1 MNNQTQ
7 RGGARVGAGRK
18 KMTAE
23 QREAQ
28 RLGFEQILIDELIFP
43 AVCAAFHADP
53 GRWQERILTF
63 ELSASQIRDAY
74 GRAGL
79 DEWSSYFTPI
89 RRGGC
94 DRFGAGYKALWR
106 FNTGKYGFLLKLV
119 RELGHDIKDLPNP
132 GFPPTAMLKR
142 LETFEAKRAARA
154 AENAKS
160 NSHSAHLT
168 PMRRPPSCDASI
180 GCIRC
185 SSGLGLRDWK
195 SPNTQSTKNRS
206 PDEQS

>member
-1 MNNQTQ
+1 
-7 RGGARVGAGRK
+7 
-18 KMTAE
+18 MTEE

-28 RLGFEQILIDELIFP
+28 RLGFEQTLTDELIFP
-43 AVCAAFHADP
+43 AVCTAFHTEP

-74 GRAGL
+74 GHVGL
-79 DEWSSYFTPI
+79 TEWRTYFTPI

-94 DRFGAGYKALWR
+94 DRFGVGYKTLWR

-142 LETFEAKRAARA
+142 LDMFEARKQRQVSKKRAAA
-154 AENAKS
+154 AELLQ
-160 NSHSAHLT
+160 LT
-168 PMRRPPSCDASI
+168 A
-180 GCIRC
+180 
-185 SSGLGLRDWK
+185 
-195 SPNTQSTKNRS
+195 NRTAAEVAQAES
-206 PDEQS
+206 LH